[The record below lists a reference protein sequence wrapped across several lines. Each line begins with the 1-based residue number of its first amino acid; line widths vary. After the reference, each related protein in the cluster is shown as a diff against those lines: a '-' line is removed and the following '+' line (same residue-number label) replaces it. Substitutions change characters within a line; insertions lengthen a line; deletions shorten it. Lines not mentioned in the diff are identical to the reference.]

1 VITCL
6 ALSPSV
12 KHLRAAIGAAIL
24 ALVAASIPTGS
35 ARAEANELRVS
46 RQLGLGYLQLYVT
59 EDQKLIEKHAKAAG
73 LGDVTVT
80 YLPLGNPS
88 TINDAVLS
96 GSADIAGTGV
106 PPFILLWDKTRN
118 SQKVHAITALNAQP
132 AFLNSNKAGITGLK
146 DFGPND
152 RIAVPSVK
160 SSFQAI
166 ILDMAAEKLLGDDKR
181 TALDPLT
188 VSMAHPDGAAALMSG
203 KTEITGHFTSPPFQ
217 YQELQ
222 NPGVHK
228 VLSSYEITGPETFSV
243 LWSTGKFHDA
253 NPKLIAAVIAAIDE
267 ATDFIKNN
275 PDETAKIFLKIEHS
289 NLDAAFIAGMLRDPD
304 IRYSASP
311 ENITKFS
318 DFMARTG
325 SVGQKAASWKDL
337 FFGDIQNRT
346 GS

>member
-1 VITCL
+1 MPMRQTL
-6 ALSPSV
+6 SV
-12 KHLRAAIGAAIL
+12 KHIRIAIGAFA
-24 ALVAASIPTGS
+24 VTAAMLGFSMQNS
-35 ARAEANELRVS
+35 AKAEVTELRVS

-59 EDQKLIEKHAKAAG
+59 EEQKLIEKHAKAAG

-88 TINDAVLS
+88 TINDAILS

-118 SQKVHAITALNAQP
+118 SQKVRALTALNAQP
-132 AFLNSNKAGITGLK
+132 AFLNSNKAAITALK

-166 ILDMAAEKLLGDDKR
+166 ILEMAAEKILGDDKR
-181 TALDPLT
+181 TALDQLT
-188 VSMAHPDGAAALMSG
+188 VSMAHPDAAAALMSG
-203 KTEITGHFTSPPFQ
+203 RTEITGHFTSPPFQ

-222 NPGVHK
+222 NPAVHR
-228 VLSSYEITGPETFSV
+228 VLSSYEITGPATFSV

-253 NPKLIAAVIAAIDE
+253 NPKLIAAVVGAIDE
-267 ATDFIKNN
+267 ATEFIKNN
-275 PDETAKIFLKIEHS
+275 PDETARIFLKIEHS
-289 NLDAAFIAGMLRDPD
+289 NLDQVFIAGLLRDPD

-337 FFGDIQNRT
+337 FFSDIQNRI

>member
-1 VITCL
+1 M
-6 ALSPSV
+6 S
-12 KHLRAAIGAAIL
+12 LRPFAYGKPVRAIL
-24 ALVAASIPTGS
+24 GSVLILTGFIALAVTGS
-35 ARAEANELRVS
+35 AHAEVQELRIA

-59 EDQKLIEKHAKAAG
+59 EDQKLIEKQAKAAG
-73 LGDVTVT
+73 LGDIKVT
-80 YLPLGNPS
+80 YLPLGSPA
-88 TINDAVLS
+88 TINDAILS

-106 PPFILLWDKTRN
+106 PPFILLWDKTRG
-118 SQKVHAITALNAQP
+118 SQKIKALTALNAQP
-132 AFLNSNKAGITGLK
+132 AFLNSNKPGITGLK

-152 RIAVPSVK
+152 RIALPSVK

-166 ILDMAAEKLLGDDKR
+166 ILDMAAEKTLGDDKR

-203 KTEITGHFTSPPFQ
+203 HTEITGHFTSPPFQ

-222 NPGVHK
+222 NPAVHK
-228 VLSSYEITGPETFSV
+228 VLSSYDITGPATFSV
-243 LWSTGKFHDA
+243 LWAGTKFHDA
-253 NPKLIAAVIAAIDE
+253 NPKLTAAIVAAIDE
-267 ATDFIKNN
+267 ATDFIEKN
-275 PDETAKIFLKIEHS
+275 PEETAKIFLKIEHS
-289 NLDAAFIAGMLRDPD
+289 DLQAPFIAGLLRDPD

-325 SVGQKAASWKDL
+325 ATSQKAASWKDL
-337 FFGDIQNRT
+337 FFADIQNRT

>member
-1 VITCL
+1 MRL
-6 ALSPSV
+6 RRSLSLKPLWAV
-12 KHLRAAIGAAIL
+12 IGA
-24 ALVAASIPTGS
+24 LVLTAAGLPATTS
-35 ARAEANELRVS
+35 AKAEATDLRVS

-59 EDQKLIEKHAKAAG
+59 EEQKLIEKHAKAAG
-73 LGDVTVT
+73 LGDIKVT

-88 TINDAVLS
+88 TINDAILS

-118 SQKVHAITALNAQP
+118 SQRVRALTALNAQP
-132 AFLNSNKAGITGLK
+132 AFLNANKPAIAALK

-152 RIAVPSVK
+152 RIALPSVK

-166 ILDMAAEKLLGDDKR
+166 ILEMAAEKILGEDKR
-181 TALDPLT
+181 TALDQLT
-188 VSMAHPDGAAALMSG
+188 VSMAHPDAAAALMSG
-203 KTEITGHFTSPPFQ
+203 RTEITGHFTSPPFQ

-222 NPGVHK
+222 NSGVHR
-228 VLSSYEITGPETFSV
+228 VLSSYEITGPATFSV

-275 PDETAKIFLKIEHS
+275 PDETARIFLKIEHS
-289 NLDAAFIAGMLRDPD
+289 NLEPSFIAGLLRDPD

-318 DFMARTG
+318 DFMNRTG

-337 FFGDIQNRT
+337 FFNDIQSRT

>member
-1 VITCL
+1 MIRCI
-6 ALSPSV
+6 
-12 KHLRAAIGAAIL
+12 LRFIQHRRFVIGAV
-24 ALVAASIPTGS
+24 LVASSILCFPS
-35 ARAEANELRVS
+35 FDFAKAEVSELRIT

-59 EDQKLIEKHAKAAG
+59 EEQKLIEKHAKAAG

-88 TINDAVLS
+88 TINDAILS

-118 SQKVHAITALNAQP
+118 SQKVRALTALNAQP
-132 AFLNSNKAGITGLK
+132 AFLNTNKASIKTLA
-146 DFGPND
+146 DFGPDD
-152 RIAVPSVK
+152 RIALPSVK

-166 ILDMAAEKLLGDDKR
+166 ILDMAAEKILGEDKR
-181 TALDPLT
+181 TALDALT
-188 VSMAHPDGAAALMSG
+188 ISMAHPDAAAALMSSR
-203 KTEITGHFTSPPFQ
+203 TEITAHFTSPPFQ

-222 NPGVHK
+222 KPAVHR
-228 VLSSYEITGPETFSV
+228 VLSSYDITGPATFSV

-253 NPKLIAAVIAAIDE
+253 NPKLIAAIVAAIDE
-267 ATDFIKNN
+267 ATDFIQKN
-275 PDETAKIFLKIEHS
+275 PDEAARIFLQIDHS
-289 NLDAAFIAGMLRDPD
+289 DLPVSFIAGLLRDPD
-304 IRYSASP
+304 IQYSASP

-325 SVGQKAASWKDL
+325 SVTQKAASWKDL
-337 FFGDIQNRT
+337 FFSDIQNRT